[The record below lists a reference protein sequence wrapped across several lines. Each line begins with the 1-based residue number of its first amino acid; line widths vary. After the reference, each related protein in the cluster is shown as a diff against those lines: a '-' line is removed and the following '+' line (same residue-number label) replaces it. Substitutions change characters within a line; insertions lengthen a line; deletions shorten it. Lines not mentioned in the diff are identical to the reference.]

1 MSFISNSHV
10 EDALLPHSVDDRTIN
25 SKVSALSIH
34 LIVTECTNKDVSINQ
49 LQCPFAMP
57 LICQELSFI
66 LLPVALHLS
75 QVRVIYHLLFV
86 IFLVIVQFS

>member
-1 MSFISNSHV
+1 MSFISNPHV

-25 SKVSALSIH
+25 SKVRTLAIH
-34 LIVTECTNKDVSINQ
+34 LVVTKRTNKDVSISQ

-66 LLPVALHLS
+66 LLPVTLHLS
-75 QVRVIYHLLFV
+75 QVCVIYHLLLV
-86 IFLVIVQFS
+86 IFFVIVQFS